1 MPFHPAVG
9 ASYRGG
15 LPAGLSPISFGGE
28 PIEDVSRRTP
38 GEAPP
43 VRVIDERQPGGLFY
57 KPPTPVPLALV
68 GLGLAA
74 VAALIYAAFK

>member
-9 ASYRGG
+9 VSYRGG
-15 LPAGLSPISFGGE
+15 LPAGLPPIYFSGT
-28 PIEDVSRRTP
+28 PIEGADPQSS
-38 GEAPP
+38 EAPP
-43 VRVIDERQPGGLFY
+43 GRVIDERQPGGLFY

-74 VAALIYAAFK
+74 VAALVFSLRK

>member
-15 LPAGLSPISFGGE
+15 LPAGLTPPISFGG
-28 PIEDVSRRTP
+28 PAGSSGP
-38 GEAPP
+38 
-43 VRVIDERQPGGLFY
+43 RVIDERQPGGLFHNPA
-57 KPPTPVPLALV
+57 PPRRVQASLTSGNLAVV

-74 VAALIYAAFK
+74 VAALIFVLAK